1 MTNSM
6 KRSTFLKGL
15 LLAGGLAATGLASAA
30 HAKAEYTFK
39 LANVLS
45 EQDVTAFGLNKFA
58 EIVAEK
64 SEGRIEV
71 KVFHGGQLGS
81 GVETF
86 EAVKNGH
93 LDFAGDSFANLATI
107 TPAFEIF
114 HFPFLF
120 ESRAQMLRA
129 LGSDKVQAQVNAE
142 LADVGLQWF
151 STYEIGGPRNVGTSK
166 KKIESAADLAGM
178 KFRASR
184 SPLEIG
190 SHESWG
196 AAGVT
201 VDWPGTPE
209 AVRLGMVDGLT
220 VPYASFYS
228 AKFHEGNLINY
239 ILDLNFQNYALVIA
253 ANAEKMAGLPE
264 DVRKILEESAEEA
277 QAWHVDFVSGYITDN
292 IQAMKDEGV
301 EIYSLP
307 DAEYKKVRDMTVE
320 AVWPRFVGREG
331 MSQEKLDMI
340 RSEAGEI
347 GSDGWGYSLGN

>member
-1 MTNSM
+1 MSHPITSN
-6 KRSTFLKGL
+6 TFIRGIAL
-15 LLAGGLAATGLASAA
+15 ATGLAAMGLTSPAFA
-30 HAKAEYTFK
+30 EAEYTFK
-39 LANVLS
+39 LSNVLS
-45 EQDVTAFGLNKFA
+45 EQDVTAFGLDKFA
-58 EIVAEK
+58 ELVDEK
-64 SEGRIEV
+64 SDGRIAVE
-71 KVFHGGQLGS
+71 VFHGGQLGS

-86 EAVKNGH
+86 EAVKNGY

-120 ESRAQMLRA
+120 ESRAQMLNA
-129 LGSDKVQAQVNAE
+129 LGSQKVKDEVNSE
-142 LADVGLQWF
+142 LADVVLEWF
-151 STYEIGGPRNVGTSK
+151 ATYEIGGPREVGTSN
-166 KKIESAADLAGM
+166 KKIETAADLAGM

-228 AKFHEGNLINY
+228 AKFYEGGLIKY

-253 ANAEKMAGLPE
+253 ANAEKMAALPE
-264 DVRKILEESAEEA
+264 DVRAVLEEASAEA
-277 QAWHVDFVSGYITDN
+277 QAWHVDFVSDYITKN
-292 IQAMKDEGV
+292 IQEMKNAGV

-307 DAEYKKVRDMTVE
+307 DAEYQKVRDMTVE
-320 AVWPRFVGREG
+320 AVWPRFIGQEG
-331 MSQEKLDMI
+331 MSQVKLDLI
-340 RSEAGEI
+340 QSESGEI
-347 GSDGWGYSLGN
+347 GDAGWGYALGN